1 MSDQLN
7 LEVVT
12 PHRTVLVEDV
22 DSVTLPGIE
31 GELGILPEHI
41 PLLTTLDTGIM
52 SYSSNGKTQAIA
64 VHWGYAQVEGESVRV
79 LAELA
84 ETASEIDLQ
93 RAKEA
98 ETKAKEYLVSGK
110 TETDWKAEENRQK
123 KYESKLKR
131 SIVRQTVAQSQLP
144 AKLSFNK
151 FENFHFQNSINLL
164 LAFN

>member
-1 MSDQLN
+1 MANQLS

-12 PHRTVLVEDV
+12 PHRTVLIEDV

-52 SYSSNGKTQAIA
+52 SYKNSSGKTQAIA
-64 VHWGYAQVEGESVRV
+64 VHWGYAQIEGNSVRV

-84 ETASEIDLQ
+84 ETADEIDIE
-93 RAKEA
+93 RAKDA
-98 ETKAKEYLVSGK
+98 EKKAKDILTSG
-110 TETDWKAEENRQK
+110 TSSTIDWEKEQSRQD

-131 SIVRQTVAQSQLP
+131 SIVRQKVAQFP
-144 AKLSFNK
+144 
-151 FENFHFQNSINLL
+151 
-164 LAFN
+164 

>member
-22 DSVTLPGIE
+22 ESVTLPGIE

-52 SYSSNGKTQAIA
+52 SYKSSSGKTQAIA
-64 VHWGYAQVEGESVRV
+64 VHWGYAQVEGNSVRV

-84 ETASEIDLQ
+84 ETADEIDIE
-93 RAKEA
+93 RAKDA
-98 ETKAKEYLVSGK
+98 EKKAKDILLTGAPTTSS
-110 TETDWKAEENRQK
+110 WEEEESQQN

-131 SIVRQTVAQSQLP
+131 SIVRQKVAQFL
-144 AKLSFNK
+144 
-151 FENFHFQNSINLL
+151 
-164 LAFN
+164 

>member
-22 DSVTLPGIE
+22 ESVTLPGIE

-52 SYSSNGKTQAIA
+52 SYKSSSGKTQAIA
-64 VHWGYAQVEGESVRV
+64 VHWGYAQVEGNSVRV

-84 ETASEIDLQ
+84 ETAYEIDIE
-93 RAKEA
+93 RAKDA
-98 ETKAKEYLVSGK
+98 EKKAKDILISGAP
-110 TETDWKAEENRQK
+110 TTSSWEEEENRQN

-131 SIVRQTVAQSQLP
+131 SIVRQKVAQFL
-144 AKLSFNK
+144 
-151 FENFHFQNSINLL
+151 
-164 LAFN
+164 

>member
-1 MSDQLN
+1 MSNQLN

-41 PLLTTLDTGIM
+41 PLLTTLDTGIV
-52 SYSSNGKTQAIA
+52 SYSSSGKTQAIA
-64 VHWGYAQVEGESVRV
+64 VHWGYAQVEGNRVSV

-84 ETASEIDLQ
+84 ETAAEIDLE
-93 RAKEA
+93 RAKDA
-98 ETKAKEYLVSGK
+98 ENKANETLVSGDPAN
-110 TETDWKAEENRQK
+110 DWKAEESRQH

-131 SIVRQTVAQSQLP
+131 SIVRQTVAQS
-144 AKLSFNK
+144 
-151 FENFHFQNSINLL
+151 H
-164 LAFN
+164 

>member
-1 MSDQLN
+1 MSEQLN

-22 DSVTLPGIE
+22 ESVTLPGIE

-52 SYSSNGKTQAIA
+52 SYKSSSGKTQAIA
-64 VHWGYAQVEGESVRV
+64 VHWGYAQVEGNSVRV

-84 ETASEIDLQ
+84 ETAEEIDLQ

-98 ETKAKEYLVSGK
+98 EKKAKNMLVSGISS
-110 TETDWKAEENRQK
+110 TTDLEDEQSRQK
-123 KYESKLKR
+123 KYEGKLKR
-131 SIVRQTVAQSQLP
+131 SIVRQTVAQ
-144 AKLSFNK
+144 
-151 FENFHFQNSINLL
+151 FH
-164 LAFN
+164 

>member
-22 DSVTLPGIE
+22 ESVTLPGIE

-52 SYSSNGKTQAIA
+52 SYKSSSGKTQAIA
-64 VHWGYAQVEGESVRV
+64 VHWGYAQVEGNSVRV

-84 ETASEIDLQ
+84 ETADEIDIE
-93 RAKEA
+93 RAKDA
-98 ETKAKEYLVSGK
+98 EKKAKDILISDAPTTSSWEV
-110 TETDWKAEENRQK
+110 EESRQN

-131 SIVRQTVAQSQLP
+131 SIVRQKVAQFL
-144 AKLSFNK
+144 
-151 FENFHFQNSINLL
+151 
-164 LAFN
+164 

>member
-12 PHRTVLVEDV
+12 PHRTVLLEEV

-31 GELGILPEHI
+31 GELGILPEHV

-52 SYSSNGKTQAIA
+52 SYNNNGKTQAIA
-64 VHWGYAQVEGESVRV
+64 VHWGYAQVEGNSVSV

-84 ETASEIDLQ
+84 ETAAEIDLE
-93 RAKEA
+93 RAKDA
-98 ETKAKEYLVSGK
+98 ENKAKETLVSGDPA
-110 TETDWKAEENRQK
+110 TDWKEEESRQN

-131 SIVRQTVAQSQLP
+131 SIVRQIVAQS
-144 AKLSFNK
+144 
-151 FENFHFQNSINLL
+151 H
-164 LAFN
+164 